1 MTSKNGSLKRK
12 GITMFKKTKVASGV
26 LIMIGASLALS
37 VTQAMAQ
44 VQTVEV
50 TGSRL
55 RQIDKES
62 AQPVITMTQEE
73 IQRSGLITVGDI
85 INSMTVAGTPD
96 FSKGSALTSNREQGG
111 QYINLRNLGSQRL
124 LVLVDGKRWTSSVA
138 GYTDL
143 STVPSALI
151 DRIEVLRDGASAVY
165 GSDAIAGVV
174 NIILKKNMKGA
185 SISVYAGNNKAG
197 DGTAKDFSFTMGAN
211 NDIGSIVFGATKTT
225 QGPVWAKDREVTAY
239 SYGPDHPTAGYGTG
253 PWGRIRQVSA
263 TTGNA
268 TGFNKYLNHTGSD
281 KALGDGVGQ
290 DPRLQA
296 SYHTYAGIPNDTFN
310 SSSQMMFQMPTE
322 LTSFFTKATA
332 EINPTT
338 RAYATAMFGDRS
350 SNRQIAGYPLN
361 SKSQADFPVYIDKNS
376 YYNPYGNAVA
386 GDGLGQDLFFYRRTI
401 ERPRITI
408 NDSKSIHIDG
418 GLQGE
423 FTVLNNPWNWNA
435 GFNYNNVSGNVTST
449 GNLNLMN
456 LKKALGP
463 SFMSASGTVQCG
475 TPAAPLSLASC
486 VPFNILGGPS
496 ASTNAALDYV
506 MSTGLATYGSTVS
519 SFVADVSGDVLTLPA
534 GKMGLAAGV
543 EHRVVSGYDRPGAFE
558 QSGYSTDLAGN
569 ATVGKYNVKE
579 VYVETN
585 IPLLKNQPMIDALS
599 VNLASRMSDYSN
611 FGSTSNS
618 KASFL
623 WKTNNQLVVRGTY
636 AQGFRAPTVGDTF
649 GGGQQSFDSYL
660 DPCDSV
666 NGSAKNSADVQARCA
681 AAGVPAGYRQ
691 LNQAGSPVAAG
702 GGQSTVPF
710 QAGAGNADLQPETAL
725 TKTVGFVINPTAIPN
740 LTATVDWYKISVDNR
755 ITAVSAGYIL
765 GQCYTSGVSSFCNK
779 FRRDPV
785 TGMVSY
791 LERGNANLGQL
802 TTDGIDIGLNYNF
815 PANELGKFGLRSQ
828 SSYVKSYK
836 IRSAVDANWVDYA
849 GEYDTFRFKSNIS
862 LDWAKDA
869 WTATFTTRYYGPVKS
884 QCWDVD
890 AECNNIG
897 GTATWGTD
905 YIRQKAIIFSDLSV
919 GYKTASKG
927 QFVVGVNNLFGTKP
941 RIIYDANYGLG
952 GSSSSSAVDPNIP
965 IDRFIFARFTQAF

>member
-1 MTSKNGSLKRK
+1 
-12 GITMFKKTKVASGV
+12 MFKKTKVASGV

-37 VTQAMAQ
+37 VAPASAQ
-44 VQTVEV
+44 MQTVEV

-73 IQRSGLITVGDI
+73 IQKSGLVTVGDI

-151 DRIEVLRDGASAVY
+151 ERIEVLRDGASAVY

-185 SISVYAGNNKAG
+185 SISVYAGNNSAG
-197 DGTAKDFSFTMGAN
+197 DGASKDFSFSMGAN
-211 NDIGSIVFGATKTT
+211 NDVGSIIFGATKTT
-225 QGPVWAKDREVTAY
+225 QGTVWAKDRQETAY
-239 SYGPDHPTAGYGTG
+239 SYGPEYPSAGYGTG
-253 PWGRIRQVSA
+253 PWCRIRQVSA
-263 TTGNA
+263 SGSA
-268 TGFNKYLNHTGSD
+268 TGFNRVLNNTSGSL
-281 KALGDGVGQ
+281 ALGDGTGANSR
-290 DPRLQA
+290 DPLN
-296 SYHTYAGIPNDTFN
+296 YHTNTGALPDLFN
-310 SSSQMMFQMPTE
+310 SSSQMMFQMPSE

-350 SNRQIAGYPLN
+350 SKRQIAGYPLN
-361 SKSQADFPVYIDKNS
+361 SLSQSAYPVYIDKNN

-386 GDGLGQDLFFYRRTI
+386 GAGLGQDLFFYRRTI
-401 ERPRITI
+401 EVPRVTT
-408 NDSKSIHIDG
+408 NDSKSMHVDG

-423 FTVLNNPWNWNA
+423 FTLMGNPWNWNT

-449 GNLNLMN
+449 GNLNLVN

-463 SFMSASGTVQCG
+463 SFMSASGVVQCG

-486 VPFNILGGPS
+486 VPFDILGGPS
-496 ASTNAALDYV
+496 ASTKAALDYV

-519 SFVADVSGDVLTLPA
+519 SFVADVSGDIMTLPA
-534 GKMGLAAGV
+534 GKVGVAAGI
-543 EHRVVSGYDRPGAFE
+543 EHRAVSGYDRPGAFE

-579 VYVETN
+579 AYVETN
-585 IPLLKNQPMIDALS
+585 IPLFKNQPMIDALS
-599 VNLASRMSDYSN
+599 INLASRLSDYSN

-623 WKTNNQLVVRGTY
+623 WKTNSQVLVRGTY

-666 NGSAKNSADVQARCA
+666 NGSAKNNAAAAARCA

-691 LNQAGSPVAAG
+691 LNQAGVPVTAG
-702 GGQSTVPF
+702 GGQGTVPF
-710 QAGAGNADLQPETAL
+710 MAGAGNADLQPETAL
-725 TKTVGFVINPTAIPN
+725 TKTVGFVVNPSVLPN
-740 LTATVDWYKISVDNR
+740 LTATLDYYKISVDNR

-765 GQCYTSGVSSFCNK
+765 GQCYTQGVSSFCNK
-779 FRRDPV
+779 FRRDA

-791 LERGNANLGQL
+791 LERGNANLGNL
-802 TTDGIDIGLNYNF
+802 NTEGIDIGLNYAF
-815 PANELGKFGLRSQ
+815 PANEMGKFGLRSQ
-828 SSYVKSYK
+828 SSYVKNYK
-836 IRSAVDANWVDYA
+836 IKSSADANWFDYA
-849 GEYDTFRFKSNIS
+849 GEYDTFRFKSNIF
-862 LDWAKDA
+862 LDWSKDS
-869 WTATFTTRYYGPVKS
+869 WSATFSTRYYGSVKS
-884 QCWDVD
+884 QCWSGTEP
-890 AECNNIG
+890 ACNNPEG
-897 GTATWGTD
+897 EASWGTG
-905 YIRQKAIIFSDLSV
+905 YIKQKPMIFNDISV
-919 GYKTASKG
+919 SYKTATKG
-927 QFVVGVNNLFGTKP
+927 QFVMGVNNIFGGKP

-952 GSSSSSAVDPNIP
+952 GSSSSSSVDPNMP
-965 IDRFIFARFTQAF
+965 IDKFIFARFTQAF